1 MPSIFAQAF
10 AVGQSSIYEAVGED
24 ALYTD
29 GDGFS
34 ASCTVIVNKNLAQY
48 GDTLTVQGATAVISV
63 RVSELPDRPRRDDTF
78 RVGCVD
84 YVVDDILSSNDYEHE
99 VIVL

>member
-1 MPSIFAQAF
+1 MPSIFAQALTS
-10 AVGQSSIYEAVGED
+10 GLSPLYEVMGED

-29 GDGFS
+29 GDGYKRE
-34 ASCTVIVNKNLAQY
+34 CRVIVNKNLAQY

-84 YVVDDILSSNDYEHE
+84 YVVDDILTSNDYEHE